1 VEKGVGRSS
10 SEDLEAPVLVCRR
23 DEDGVNH
30 VHNTVRR
37 EDVGNRHAGAVDRGV
52 WDTLSNDQAVA
63 CVDAALA
70 LGSANPAE
78 VLVKKAFDAG
88 SDDNITAAVI
98 IFEKDETVV

>member
-1 VEKGVGRSS
+1 M
-10 SEDLEAPVLVCRR
+10 L
-23 DEDGVNH
+23 DGV
-30 VHNTVRR
+30 
-37 EDVGNRHAGAVDRGV
+37 AVPDPHRSTEHPTH
-52 WDTLSNDQAVA
+52 WLISTQ
-63 CVDAALA
+63 VDAA